1 MPDVVIR
8 CPRTGSNVQVWVS
21 EGTSVPNTDEYE
33 GVTCLACMQVHFVHK
48 ISGKLLGQQVAG
60 KGLILPSAS
69 PDMLDGPMATPKP
82 RTGENEG

>member
-1 MPDVVIR
+1 
-8 CPRTGSNVQVWVS
+8 
-21 EGTSVPNTDEYE
+21 
-33 GVTCLACMQVHFVHK
+33 MQVHFVHK